1 MNLVI
6 NTNKF
11 FIDNIN
17 LLKQK
22 TNIIVDGNFT
32 KLIYSNEYFIMNGIF
47 LNFPL
52 EILSVNT
59 EPKYNTIFYQPY
71 EKKNYNIIQQLIN
84 IESELLD
91 YYKKSNN
98 INKKNVN
105 VLSKKIFTGNFKIY
119 KDEKNKID
127 ISNNFI
133 IKISGIW
140 ETYSEIGLAIKVIN
154 GISIS

>member
-1 MNLVI
+1 M
-6 NTNKF
+6 
-11 FIDNIN
+11 
-17 LLKQK
+17 
-22 TNIIVDGNFT
+22 
-32 KLIYSNEYFIMNGIF
+32 
-47 LNFPL
+47 
-52 EILSVNT
+52 
-59 EPKYNTIFYQPY
+59 
-71 EKKNYNIIQQLIN
+71 KKKLIN

-105 VLSKKIFTGNFKIY
+105 VLSKKILTGNFKIY

>member
-98 INKKNVN
+98 INKKN
-105 VLSKKIFTGNFKIY
+105 
-119 KDEKNKID
+119 
-127 ISNNFI
+127 
-133 IKISGIW
+133 
-140 ETYSEIGLAIKVIN
+140 IN
-154 GISIS
+154 WKF